1 MPIIELTSK
10 FDSFCD
16 KCYISIA
23 KGTTCYYN
31 TDLRKIKC
39 FPKCPEKIVSTAE
52 SKYDRHLRPTLLD
65 QIRLYPVF
73 VQLVADSNNVLLQY
87 SEEELA
93 KMFWILKKYLSG
105 EEQAKF

>member
-1 MPIIELTSK
+1 MTVIELTSK
-10 FDSFCD
+10 FDSTCD
-16 KCYISIA
+16 KCHISIA
-23 KGTTCYYN
+23 KGITVYYN
-31 TDLRKIKC
+31 TDLHKVKC
-39 FPKCPEKIVSTAE
+39 FPKCPEKIVTSE

-73 VQLVADSNNVLLQY
+73 VKLVADSNNVLLQY

-93 KMFWILKKYLSG
+93 KVFWILKKYLSG